1 MRSLF
6 IVPLVAVSLS
16 LAAPASAQ
24 DAAPES
30 EWTEKLADPEFQD
43 QMAGMMT
50 GLVKMVMEI
59 PVGQF
64 AAAAEKALPEELAD
78 KVDSDGKLSRIDP
91 DMTIGDLARKDDPD
105 FDQNIEGKVRKG
117 TVMASLLASELG
129 TLLPQLEAM
138 AKRLKHRMGELE

>member
-16 LAAPASAQ
+16 IAAPASAQ
-24 DAAPES
+24 DTAPEP
-30 EWTEKLADPEFQD
+30 EWAEKLADPEFQD

-50 GLVKMVMEI
+50 GFMAMVMEVPI
-59 PVGQF
+59 GQF
-64 AAAAEKALPEELAD
+64 AAAAEKALPEDLAD
-78 KVDSDGKLSRIDP
+78 KVDRDGKLSRIDP

-117 TVMASLLASELG
+117 TIMAGLLASELG

-138 AKRLKHRMGELE
+138 AETLKRKMEAVD

>member
-16 LAAPASAQ
+16 IAAPASAQ
-24 DAAPES
+24 DAPPEP

-50 GLVKMVMEI
+50 GFMAMIMEVPI
-59 PVGQF
+59 GQF
-64 AAAAEKALPEELAD
+64 AAAAEKALPEDLAD
-78 KVDSDGKLSRIDP
+78 KVDRNSKLSRIDP

-117 TVMASLLASELG
+117 TIMASLLASELG

-138 AKRLKHRMGELE
+138 AKRLKHRMDELD

>member
-16 LAAPASAQ
+16 IAAPASAQ
-24 DAAPES
+24 DTAPEP

-50 GLVKMVMEI
+50 GFMAMVMEVPI
-59 PVGQF
+59 GQF
-64 AAAAEKALPEELAD
+64 AAAAEKALPEDLAD
-78 KVDSDGKLSRIDP
+78 KVDRDGKLSRIDP

-117 TVMASLLASELG
+117 TIMASLLASELG

-138 AKRLKHRMGELE
+138 AETLKRKMEAVD

>member
-1 MRSLF
+1 MRSFF

-16 LAAPASAQ
+16 IAVPASAQ
-24 DAAPES
+24 DAAPEP

-50 GLVKMVMEI
+50 GFLAMVMEVPI
-59 PVGQF
+59 GQF

-78 KVDSDGKLSRIDP
+78 KVDRDGKLSRVDP
-91 DMTIGDLARKDDPD
+91 DMTIGDLARNDDPD
-105 FDQNIEGKVRKG
+105 FDQDIEGKVRKG

-138 AKRLKHRMGELE
+138 AERLKQRIGERE